1 MTKQQ
6 RIKEH
11 KREWTLLLLEH
22 KLDFFDEDIMQIV
35 DKYIAEGFV
44 SDDGYLFFEDKALEE
59 KFNLAVDMLKELIK
73 HTHKENNNAW
83 I

>member
-1 MTKQQ
+1 MNKQQ

-22 KLDFFDEDIMQIV
+22 KLDFFDDDIMQIF
-35 DKYIAEGFV
+35 DKYIAKGFV

-59 KFNLAVDMLKELIK
+59 KFTLAVDMLKELIK
-73 HTHKENNNAW
+73 YTYKEDNNAW